1 MTINPHQGPRL
12 GTDDTMPAH
21 THPTTLSGP
30 AAGRSTRKEV
40 SDMARFGRQARV
52 KRAWDELSEAD
63 RQVLLNQAR
72 ERREQQAQRDVR
84 ITDAYAA
91 RINR

>member
-1 MTINPHQGPRL
+1 MTINPTSR
-12 GTDDTMPAH
+12 TDETMPAH
-21 THPTTLSGP
+21 THPTTTSGP

-72 ERREQQAQRDVR
+72 ERRVQQAERDAR
-84 ITDAYAA
+84 IADVYTA

>member
-1 MTINPHQGPRL
+1 MTINPTSR
-12 GTDDTMPAH
+12 TAETMPAH
-21 THPTTLSGP
+21 THPTTTSGP
-30 AAGRSTRKEV
+30 AAGRSTWKEV

-72 ERREQQAQRDVR
+72 ERRVQQAQRDAR
-84 ITDAYAA
+84 IADAYSA
-91 RINR
+91 RFNR

>member
-1 MTINPHQGPRL
+1 MTINPPSR
-12 GTDDTMPAH
+12 TDETMPAH
-21 THPTTLSGP
+21 THPTTPSGP

-72 ERREQQAQRDVR
+72 ERRVQQAERDAR
-84 ITDAYAA
+84 IADAYTV
-91 RINR
+91 RFNR

>member
-1 MTINPHQGPRL
+1 MTINPPSR
-12 GTDDTMPAH
+12 TDETMPAH
-21 THPTTLSGP
+21 THPTTPSGP

-72 ERREQQAQRDVR
+72 ERREQQAQRDAR

>member
-1 MTINPHQGPRL
+1 
-12 GTDDTMPAH
+12 
-21 THPTTLSGP
+21 
-30 AAGRSTRKEV
+30 
-40 SDMARFGRQARV
+40 MARFGRQARV

-72 ERREQQAQRDVR
+72 ERRAQQAQRDAR
-84 ITDAYAA
+84 ISDAYAA